1 MLSRLTQFL
10 AGTPSDTPRPA
21 ICYRL
26 ATCVLLIEA
35 ASADNDFTEEE
46 KAHIVETMKRRF
58 GLTDEEAAELLEAS
72 HHAREASSDL
82 WRFTNQINQS
92 FSVAEK
98 INVVEEAWRI
108 FYSDGHLGGEEDHL
122 AHRLATLLNLNHPQL
137 IEAKLKVLREIRG
150 A

>member
-1 MLSRLTQFL
+1 MLNRLTQFL
-10 AGTPSDTPRPA
+10 VGAPASAPRPA

-35 ASADNDFTEEE
+35 ASADDDFTEDEQ
-46 KAHIVETMKRRF
+46 KHIVETMKRRF
-58 GLTDEEAAELLEAS
+58 ALTDEEAEELLEAA

-108 FYSDGHLGGEEDHL
+108 FYTDGHLGGEEDHL
-122 AHRLATLLNLNHPQL
+122 AHRFGTLLNLNHPQL

-150 A
+150 E